1 MEDMALGVEEMEGV
15 SEIIIKKNLIMTRI
29 SSYIKLDTSLY
40 PQSGLLFY
48 VFDNNKANSFVAD
61 CLVPFREAY
70 ITNDDVDRVVKDF
83 SKTREDVIQ
92 RRLPEKGKVMSGD
105 FGEILTFYLASQ
117 IWSPTANVL
126 PMKWRFK
133 DKKSDAS
140 HYTDIMLFEL
150 KDESNPSVD
159 DALYTYEVKTRAT
172 NLPNAVYPTHKKKA
186 FVTYKDG
193 KQECTFIEAVVDANK
208 DAVER
213 AAETI
218 PYLLTRCEDLGLTEL
233 HAKINRFSNPV
244 DKTYRKEYNAVA
256 VIDSSTLSEQMDR
269 LPADLLSSHPN
280 VGRVFCVP
288 MDNLKEIYEK
298 IYEAMPKNS

>member
-1 MEDMALGVEEMEGV
+1 MI
-15 SEIIIKKNLIMTRI
+15 SF
-29 SSYIKLDTSLY
+29 SSYFTINSSLY
-40 PQSGLLFY
+40 PQSGLQFY
-48 VFDNNKANSFVAD
+48 VFDSNKANSFVAD

-70 ITNDDVDRVVKDF
+70 IANDDVDRISNDF

-117 IWSPTANVL
+117 IWSPSANVL

-133 DKKSDAS
+133 DKKTAAS
-140 HYTDIMLFEL
+140 NYTDIILFEL
-150 KDESNPSVD
+150 KDESIPSVD

-172 NLPNAVYPTHKKKA
+172 NLPNEVYPTHKKKA

-193 KQECTFIEAVVDANK
+193 KLKCTFIEAVVDANK

-244 DKTYRKEYNAVA
+244 NKTYRKEYNAVA
-256 VIDSSTLSEQMDR
+256 VIDSSTLSEQMNR

-298 IYEAMPKNS
+298 IYEEMPKNS

>member
-1 MEDMALGVEEMEGV
+1 MNNKIDL
-15 SEIIIKKNLIMTRI
+15 SCYFK
-29 SSYIKLDTSLY
+29 SDTSLY
-40 PQSGLLFY
+40 PQSGLQFF
-48 VFDNNKANSFVAD
+48 VFDNNKADSFVAD

-70 ITNDDVDRVVKDF
+70 IANDDVERIVNGF

-133 DKKSDAS
+133 DKKTEAS

-150 KDESNPSVD
+150 KDESNPSID

-172 NLPNAVYPTHKKKA
+172 DLTNTVYPIHKKMA
-186 FVTYKDG
+186 FFTYKDG
-193 KQECTFIEAVVDANK
+193 KAKCTFIEAVFDANK

-233 HAKINRFSNPV
+233 HDKINRFSNPV
-244 DKTYRKEYNAVA
+244 NKTYRKEYNAVA
-256 VIDSSTLSEQMDR
+256 VIDSSTLPEQMKR
-269 LPADLLSSHPN
+269 FPADLLSSHPN

-298 IYEAMPKNS
+298 IYEEMPKNS

>member
-1 MEDMALGVEEMEGV
+1 MI
-15 SEIIIKKNLIMTRI
+15 SF
-29 SSYIKLDTSLY
+29 SSYFTINSSLY
-40 PQSGLLFY
+40 PQSGLQFY
-48 VFDNNKANSFVAD
+48 VFDSNKANSFVAD

-70 ITNDDVDRVVKDF
+70 IANDDVDRISNDF

-133 DKKSDAS
+133 DKKTAAS
-140 HYTDIMLFEL
+140 NYTDIMLFEL
-150 KDESNPSVD
+150 KDESIPSVD
-159 DALYTYEVKTRAT
+159 DTLYTYEVKTRAT
-172 NLPNAVYPTHKKKA
+172 NLPNEVYPTHKKKA

-193 KQECTFIEAVVDANK
+193 KLECTFIEAVVDANK

-244 DKTYRKEYNAVA
+244 NKTYRKEYNAVA
-256 VIDSSTLSEQMDR
+256 VIDSSTLSEQMNR

-298 IYEAMPKNS
+298 IYEEMPKNS

>member
-1 MEDMALGVEEMEGV
+1 MI
-15 SEIIIKKNLIMTRI
+15 SF
-29 SSYIKLDTSLY
+29 SSYFTINSSLY
-40 PQSGLLFY
+40 PQSGLQFY
-48 VFDNNKANSFVAD
+48 VFDSNKANSFVAD

-70 ITNDDVDRVVKDF
+70 IANDDVDRISNDF

-117 IWSPTANVL
+117 IWSPSANVL

-133 DKKSDAS
+133 DKKTAAS
-140 HYTDIMLFEL
+140 NYTDIMLFEL
-150 KDESNPSVD
+150 KDESIPSVD

-172 NLPNAVYPTHKKKA
+172 NLPNEVYPTHKKKA

-193 KQECTFIEAVVDANK
+193 KLECTFIEAVVDANK

-244 DKTYRKEYNAVA
+244 NKTYRKEYNAVA
-256 VIDSSTLSEQMDR
+256 VIDSSTLSEQMNR

-298 IYEAMPKNS
+298 IYEEMPKNS

>member
-1 MEDMALGVEEMEGV
+1 
-15 SEIIIKKNLIMTRI
+15 MTRI
-29 SSYIKLDTSLY
+29 SSYFKLDTSLY

-70 ITNDDVDRVVKDF
+70 IANGDVDRVVKDF

-133 DKKSDAS
+133 DKKTAAS
-140 HYTDIMLFEL
+140 NYTDIMLFEL
-150 KDESNPSVD
+150 KDDSNPSVD

-172 NLPNAVYPTHKKKA
+172 NLPNDVYPTHKKKA
-186 FVTYKDG
+186 FVTYKDC
-193 KQECTFIEAVVDANK
+193 KLECTFIEAVVDANK

>member
-1 MEDMALGVEEMEGV
+1 MALGVEEMEGV

>member
-1 MEDMALGVEEMEGV
+1 M
-15 SEIIIKKNLIMTRI
+15 I
-29 SSYIKLDTSLY
+29 SFLSYFTINSSLY
-40 PQSGLLFY
+40 PQSGLQFY
-48 VFDNNKANSFVAD
+48 VFDSNKANSFVAD

-70 ITNDDVDRVVKDF
+70 IANDDVDRISNDF

-117 IWSPTANVL
+117 IWSPSANVL

-133 DKKSDAS
+133 DKKTAAS
-140 HYTDIMLFEL
+140 NYTDIMLFEL
-150 KDESNPSVD
+150 KDESNPSVN

-172 NLPNAVYPTHKKKA
+172 NLPNEVYPTHKKKA

-193 KQECTFIEAVVDANK
+193 KLECTFIEAVVDANK

-244 DKTYRKEYNAVA
+244 NMTYRKEYNAVA
-256 VIDSSTLSEQMDR
+256 VIDNSTLPEQMKR

-298 IYEAMPKNS
+298 IYEEMPKNS

>member
-1 MEDMALGVEEMEGV
+1 MV
-15 SEIIIKKNLIMTRI
+15 SF
-29 SSYIKLDTSLY
+29 SSYFSINSTLY
-40 PQSGLLFY
+40 PQSGLQFY

-70 ITNDDVDRVVKDF
+70 IAYDDVDRVVKEF
-83 SKTREDVIQ
+83 SKAREDVIQ

-133 DKKSDAS
+133 DKKTAAS
-140 HYTDIMLFEL
+140 NYTDIMLFEL

-193 KQECTFIEAVVDANK
+193 KLECTFIEAVVDANK

-244 DKTYRKEYNAVA
+244 NMTYRKEYNAVA

-269 LPADLLSSHPN
+269 LPADLISSHPN

>member
-1 MEDMALGVEEMEGV
+1 MIYYYGINITQNIAHR
-15 SEIIIKKNLIMTRI
+15 IHIKRYQMVNL
-29 SSYIKLDTSLY
+29 SSYFKLEKSLY
-40 PQSGLLFY
+40 PKSGLHFY
-48 VFDNNKANSFVAD
+48 VFDDKNSKNFVAD

-70 ITNDDVDRVVKDF
+70 IANKEVERIVNDY
-83 SKTREDVIQ
+83 SKSREDVIQ

-133 DKKSDAS
+133 DKKTAAS
-140 HYTDIMLFEL
+140 NYTDIMLFEL

-193 KQECTFIEAVVDANK
+193 KLECTFIEAVVDANK

-256 VIDSSTLSEQMDR
+256 VIDSSTLSEQMNR

-280 VGRVFCVP
+280 VSRVFCVP

-298 IYEAMPKNS
+298 IYEAVPKNS

>member
-1 MEDMALGVEEMEGV
+1 MI
-15 SEIIIKKNLIMTRI
+15 SF
-29 SSYIKLDTSLY
+29 SSYFTINSSLY
-40 PQSGLLFY
+40 PQSGLQFY
-48 VFDNNKANSFVAD
+48 VFDSNKANSFVAD

-70 ITNDDVDRVVKDF
+70 IANDDVDRISNDF

-117 IWSPTANVL
+117 IWSPSANVL

-133 DKKSDAS
+133 DKKTAAS
-140 HYTDIMLFEL
+140 NYTDIMLFEL

-172 NLPNAVYPTHKKKA
+172 NLPSEVYPTHKKKA

-193 KQECTFIEAVVDANK
+193 KLECTFIEAVVDANK

-244 DKTYRKEYNAVA
+244 NKTYRKEYNAVA
-256 VIDSSTLSEQMDR
+256 VIDSSTLSEQMNR

-298 IYEAMPKNS
+298 IYEEMPKNS

>member
-1 MEDMALGVEEMEGV
+1 MNNK
-15 SEIIIKKNLIMTRI
+15 INL
-29 SSYIKLDTSLY
+29 SCYFKSDTSLY
-40 PQSGLLFY
+40 PQSGLQFF
-48 VFDNNKANSFVAD
+48 VFDNNKADSFVAD

-70 ITNDDVDRVVKDF
+70 IANDDVERIVNGF

-133 DKKSDAS
+133 DKKTEAS

-172 NLPNAVYPTHKKKA
+172 DLPNDVYPTHKRKA

-193 KQECTFIEAVVDANK
+193 KTECTFIEAVVDANK

-218 PYLLTRCEDLGLTEL
+218 PYLLIRCEDLGLKDL

-244 DKTYRKEYNAVA
+244 NMTYRKEYNAVA
-256 VIDSSTLSEQMDR
+256 VIDSSTLPEQMKR

-288 MDNLKEIYEK
+288 MENLKEIYEK
-298 IYEAMPKNS
+298 IYEEMPKNS

>member
-1 MEDMALGVEEMEGV
+1 MNNK
-15 SEIIIKKNLIMTRI
+15 INL
-29 SSYIKLDTSLY
+29 SCYFKSDTSLY
-40 PQSGLLFY
+40 PQSGLQFF
-48 VFDNNKANSFVAD
+48 VFDNNKADSFVAD

-70 ITNDDVDRVVKDF
+70 IANDDVERIVNGF

-105 FGEILTFYLASQ
+105 FGEILTYYLASQ

-133 DKKSDAS
+133 DKKTEAS

-172 NLPNAVYPTHKKKA
+172 DLPNDVYPTHKRKA

-193 KQECTFIEAVVDANK
+193 KTECTFIEAVVDANK

-218 PYLLTRCEDLGLTEL
+218 PYLLIRCEDLGLKDL

-244 DKTYRKEYNAVA
+244 NMTYRKEYNAVA
-256 VIDSSTLSEQMDR
+256 VIDSSTLPEQMKR

-288 MDNLKEIYEK
+288 MENLKEIYEK
-298 IYEAMPKNS
+298 IYEEMPKNS

>member
-1 MEDMALGVEEMEGV
+1 MI
-15 SEIIIKKNLIMTRI
+15 SF
-29 SSYIKLDTSLY
+29 SSYFSINSSLY
-40 PQSGLLFY
+40 PQSGLQFY
-48 VFDNNKANSFVAD
+48 VFDNNKADSFVAD

-70 ITNDDVDRVVKDF
+70 IANDDVDRVVNDF

-117 IWSPTANVL
+117 IWSPSANVL

-133 DKKSDAS
+133 DKKTAAS
-140 HYTDIMLFEL
+140 NYTDIMLFEL

-172 NLPNAVYPTHKKKA
+172 NLPNEVYPTHKKKA

-193 KQECTFIEAVVDANK
+193 KLECTFIEAVVDANK

-218 PYLLTRCEDLGLTEL
+218 PYLLTRCEDLGLKDL

-244 DKTYRKEYNAVA
+244 NMTYRKEYNAVA
-256 VIDSSTLSEQMDR
+256 VIDNSTLSEQMNR

-298 IYEAMPKNS
+298 IYEEMPKNS